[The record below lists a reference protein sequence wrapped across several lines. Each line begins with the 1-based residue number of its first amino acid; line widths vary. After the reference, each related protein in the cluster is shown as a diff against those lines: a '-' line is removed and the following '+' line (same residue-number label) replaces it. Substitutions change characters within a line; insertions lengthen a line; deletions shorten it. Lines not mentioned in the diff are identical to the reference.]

1 MARTV
6 IGGLTFSTVLMLF
19 VVPSLYYVINSMI
32 ERLGFDSIHKTDPL
46 ADEVLDH

>member
-1 MARTV
+1 
-6 IGGLTFSTVLMLF
+6 MLF